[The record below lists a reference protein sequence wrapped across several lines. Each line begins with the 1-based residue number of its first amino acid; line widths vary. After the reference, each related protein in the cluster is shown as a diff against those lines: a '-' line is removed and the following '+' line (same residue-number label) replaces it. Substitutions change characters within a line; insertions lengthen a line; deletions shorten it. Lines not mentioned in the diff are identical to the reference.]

1 MIISKRIYLIVI
13 AIIMSSGLTLQTVY
27 GETNQNLISVNLKQ
41 DIQLQTGS
49 DEIKGTINNSQSVA
63 ADAYTLVI
71 KNKQETLLKKIIVLN
86 QPFEAQ
92 LSRKLKTQDQITI
105 QLEDQSGTP
114 AIDAVEIAPTKW
126 HVLNKPTNKIK
137 TSNWGNVFK
146 NSRIA
151 PKKYQ
156 VVQAPKTGLSYLK
169 KPHYIASRRA
179 VTTFKETDR
188 SVNNTIKGYQT
199 ALLLPTQSTDLVNWQ
214 LPQGS
219 VMHNQY
225 LYVMY
230 ESQEH
235 KSYGRIV
242 RYDIDRLKQL
252 GIWQN
257 GQDNLRQLEQKVNQ
271 HNFATTT
278 DEQLLQTILVGPE
291 FYMGHGQAVS
301 FNKKYNQLWLV
312 SLTKKSRQQ
321 QLTQVDLNKLYPKE
335 RHKFIFKDTKNKQS
349 FHGEHN
355 LSIDDQ
361 GNVAMIGMIS
371 DKTKKQLAAKN
382 VQAGDLMLYH
392 GYIHNGRLQMAI
404 ANTVVRQKPGYFGQ
418 FLAAKNQ
425 TKQLFYLSDGV
436 YYALPADKWAEGT
449 LKQADIN
456 SGVYTEGYN
465 TREFESQGWDSQGN
479 SYLIV
484 NRGSEVMQETK

>member
-1 MIISKRIYLIVI
+1 MILFKKIYLIVI
-13 AIIMSSGLTLQTVY
+13 AIIMSSGLAVQTVY
-27 GETNQNLISVNLKQ
+27 GETIQNLTSVNLKQ

-49 DEIKGTINNSQSVA
+49 DEIKGTINNSQSTEA
-63 ADAYTLVI
+63 EAYMLVV
-71 KNKQETLLKKIIVLN
+71 KNKQETLLKQTVVLN
-86 QPFEAQ
+86 QAFEAR
-92 LSRKLKTQDQITI
+92 LNRKLKPQDQITI
-105 QLEDQSGTP
+105 QLEDQNGTP
-114 AIDAVEIAPTKW
+114 VIDAAKMALTKW
-126 HVLNKPTNKIK
+126 RVLNRPTNKVK
-137 TSNWGNVFK
+137 TSNWGNVFQ
-146 NSRIA
+146 NSRIE

-169 KPHYIASRRA
+169 KPHYIASRRE
-179 VTTFKETDR
+179 VTTFKENDR

-199 ALLLPTQSTDLVNWQ
+199 ALLLPTRSTNLVNWQ

-242 RYDIDRLKQL
+242 RYDIGKLKQL
-252 GIWQN
+252 GVWQN

-278 DEQLLQTILVGPE
+278 DEQLLQTIVIGPE

-301 FNKKYNQLWLV
+301 FNKRYNQLWLV

-321 QLTQVDLNKLYPKE
+321 QLTQVDLNTLYPKE
-335 RHKFIFKDTKNKQS
+335 RHNFIFKDTKNKQS

-361 GNVAMIGMIS
+361 GNVAMVGMIS
-371 DKTKKQLAAKN
+371 DKTAKQLAAKN
-382 VQAGDLMLYH
+382 VRAGDLMLYH
-392 GYIHNGRLQMAI
+392 GYMQNGRLRMAI
-404 ANTVVRQKPGYFGQ
+404 SNTVVRQKPGYFGQ
-418 FLAAKNQ
+418 FLAVKSQ

-436 YYALPADKWAEGT
+436 YYALPADKWADGT
-449 LKQADIN
+449 LNQSDIN
-456 SGVYTEGYN
+456 SGVYTESYN

-479 SYLIV
+479 AYLIV
-484 NRGSEVMQETK
+484 NRGAEVMQETK

>member
-1 MIISKRIYLIVI
+1 MI
-13 AIIMSSGLTLQTVY
+13 AIFMSSSLAMQTVY
-27 GETNQNLISVNLKQ
+27 GETSQNLTNVNLKQ

-49 DEIKGTINNSQSVA
+49 NEIKGTVNNSQSTV
-63 ADAYTLVI
+63 ADAYTLVV
-71 KNKQETLLKKIIVLN
+71 KNKQEVLLKKTVILN
-86 QPFEAQ
+86 QPFEAR
-92 LSRKLKTQDQITI
+92 LNRKLKTQDQITI
-105 QLEDQSGTP
+105 QLEDQNGTP
-114 AIDAVEIAPTKW
+114 VINAAKMVLTKW
-126 HVLNKPTNKIK
+126 HVLNKPVNKIK
-137 TSNWGNVFK
+137 TNNWGNVFQ

-169 KPHYIASRRA
+169 KPHYIASHRD
-179 VTTFKETDR
+179 VTTFKENDR
-188 SVNNTIKGYQT
+188 SVNNAIKGYQT
-199 ALLLPTQSTDLVNWQ
+199 ALLLPTKSTNLVNWQ

-230 ESQEH
+230 ESQKH

-242 RYDIDRLKQL
+242 RYDIDKLKQL
-252 GIWQN
+252 GVWQN
-257 GQDNLRQLEQKVNQ
+257 GQDDLRQLEQKVNQ
-271 HNFATTT
+271 HKFATTT
-278 DEQLLQTILVGPE
+278 DEQRLQTIVVGPE

-301 FNKKYNQLWLV
+301 FNKRYNQLWLV

-321 QLTQVDLNKLYPKE
+321 QLTQVDLNTLYPKE
-335 RHKFIFKDTKNKQS
+335 RHNFIFKDAKNKQS

-361 GNVAMIGMIS
+361 GNVAIIGMIS

-392 GYIHNGRLQMAI
+392 GDIHNGRLRLAI
-404 ANTVVRQKPGYFGQ
+404 ANTVVRQKPGYFSQ
-418 FLAAKNQ
+418 FLAAKSQ
-425 TKQLFYLSDGV
+425 TRQLFYLSDGV
-436 YYALPADKWAEGT
+436 YYALPADKWAAGT
-449 LKQADIN
+449 LKQTDIN
-456 SGVYTEGYN
+456 SGVYTRSYN

-484 NRGSEVMQETK
+484 NRGAEMMQETK